1 MSHWLPRPLVLL
13 FTACT
18 AFVSGV
24 AYEHLGHDAQA
35 QSASVSTL
43 YVPQGG
49 LVFRSVDGSPL
60 ARISKGA
67 RGGVVEVYDER
78 HEVASRLSAP
88 RGNLPRLVDD
98 NPYASNDDNLD
109 PFLPQPS
116 R

>member
-1 MSHWLPRPLVLL
+1 MSRWLPRPLVLL

-18 AFVSGV
+18 AFVGGV

-35 QSASVSTL
+35 QAAGVTTL

-49 LVFRSVDGSPL
+49 LVFRSVDGAPL
-60 ARISKGA
+60 ARISKDA

-78 HEVASRLSAP
+78 HEVATRLSAP
-88 RGNLPRLVDD
+88 HGSRPRLVDD
-98 NPYASNDDNLD
+98 NPYASNDEDLD
-109 PFLPQPS
+109 PFLPKPS